1 MLYDGKAVPDINRVV
16 LQLLKV
22 EVLKIYE
29 RTPHGTRRYRRT
41 ESRPPPPCGGEGEG
55 PIPSASLTGL
65 PPPRTGEGRKPV
77 REATSAAGPVRAA
90 LRRNS

>member
-41 ESRPPPPCGGEGEG
+41 ESRPPPPCGGRGTIRYLKSVG
-55 PIPSASLTGL
+55 PRAEVAY
-65 PPPRTGEGRKPV
+65 PPFGEGR
-77 REATSAAGPVRAA
+77 
-90 LRRNS
+90 